1 MTRTLRVC
9 LAFSIIPQ
17 IIVVKILS
25 QKPQI
30 VETYYSVKY
39 YPLISRF
46 LRSIFEYF
54 TFSIGD
60 ILYISAIPFVIYKL
74 FKNIDFRKKNFNIKK
89 VIINGFG
96 IISVLYF
103 VFHLFWGLNY
113 YRIPLNKKLNL
124 KTNYST
130 EDLIK
135 TTKEIIILTN
145 KVHFKITN
153 DPKKVVSPRLNF
165 KDLKKEINIGYR
177 DLSKKYTF
185 LKYYPSNQKKSLF
198 STPLAYMGF
207 SGYFNPFTNETQIN
221 WHTPKNSQPITQA
234 HEQAHQ
240 LGFAAENEANF
251 IAFLATNENNN
262 IFIKYSALT
271 FALRHCLNELF
282 TTDLN
287 SFNYLKSS
295 VNYGILKDFENRQ
308 KKWSYFKNPLQPLS
322 KKIYGKFLNLNNQ
335 KLGIKSYN
343 YVVALIVNYNKLK

>member
-1 MTRTLRVC
+1 MTRILRLF

-17 IIVVKILS
+17 IVTVKILS
-25 QKPQI
+25 KNPQI
-30 VETYYSVKY
+30 VESYYSVKF
-39 YPLISRF
+39 YPYISKF
-46 LRSIFEYF
+46 LRSIFDNF

-60 ILYISAIPFVIYKL
+60 ILYIFILTIIVFKV
-74 FKNIDFRKKNFNIKK
+74 FKNRKMKIKK
-89 VIINGFG
+89 VIIDGLG
-96 IISVLYF
+96 ILSVLYF
-103 VFHLFWGLNY
+103 IFHLFWGLNY
-113 YRIPLNKKLNL
+113 YRTPLTQKLNL

-135 TTKEIIILTN
+135 TTKEIILLTN
-145 KVHFKITN
+145 KVHFDITN
-153 DPKKVVSPRLNF
+153 DTEKVVSLKLNF
-165 KDLKKEINIGYR
+165 EDLKKEINIGYKNI
-177 DLSKKYTF
+177 SKKYPF

-198 STPLAYMGF
+198 STPISYMGF
-207 SGYFNPFTNETQIN
+207 SGYFNPFTNETQLN

-271 FALRHCLNELF
+271 FALKHCLNDLF
-282 TTDLN
+282 IKDLD

-295 VNYGILKDFENRQ
+295 VNYGVLKDFENRQ
-308 KKWSYFKNPLQPLS
+308 KKWNYFKNPLEPLF
-322 KKIYGKFLNLNNQ
+322 KKIYSKFLNFNNQ

-343 YVVALIVNYNKLK
+343 YVVAHIVNYYNR